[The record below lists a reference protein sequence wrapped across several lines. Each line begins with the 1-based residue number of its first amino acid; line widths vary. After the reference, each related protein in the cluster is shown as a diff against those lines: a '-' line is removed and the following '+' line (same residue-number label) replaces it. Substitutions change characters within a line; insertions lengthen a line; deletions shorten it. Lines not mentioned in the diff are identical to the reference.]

1 MCYNN
6 KKRVLYAFHSPS
18 LNYFINFI
26 ANGLFYLVLE
36 TKQDFIDIGLFF
48 LMAGLKGV
56 LYPLIFHRLKLNT
69 PLILLLGAISSILVF
84 FISNF
89 MKSDSSGFIKAGAVS
104 LMYLA
109 VFIPCYLIATF
120 VQVMVLKE
128 RKQ

>member
-1 MCYNN
+1 M
-6 KKRVLYAFHSPS
+6 P
-18 LNYFINFI
+18 FI
-26 ANGLFYLVLE
+26 APPLIILLILLPMGFFYLVLE

-48 LMAGLKGV
+48 LMAGLKGI

-69 PLILLLGAISSILVF
+69 LLILLFGAISSILVF